1 MEVVPILGCTLVYD
15 LITYQADSGA
25 KQHFGRPDD
34 RKEEEVFRRE
44 PAVEFG
50 HKFWVAGFFTEARSF
65 TFEDYR
71 SVGFTH
77 QDQGHDHK
85 GAGLE
90 GINACFSSGKEEL
103 RTRMAIS
110 QKFQRQPSASIRN
123 PPIMGPTQGP

>member
-1 MEVVPILGCTLVYD
+1 VFQNEGCTYA

-25 KQHFGRPDD
+25 KEHFSRSDD
-34 RKEEEVFRRE
+34 GKEEEVLRGE
-44 PAVEFG
+44 PTVEFG
-50 HKFWVAGFFTEARSF
+50 DKFWVAGFFTEARSF

-85 GAGLE
+85 SAGLE
-90 GINACFSSGKEEL
+90 GINACFSLGEGEL

-123 PPIMGPTQGP
+123 PPIMGPTQGPWRS